1 MNKEE
6 EPGSS
11 KFEQLDD
18 DDQMS
23 LVQEFLVFLVEYRNW
38 WLLPILAVLALLGLF
53 VVLGGTGAAPF
64 IYTLF

>member
-1 MNKEE
+1 M
-6 EPGSS
+6 S
-11 KFEQLDD
+11 KQDDPKPSEFEQLEDEE
-18 DDQMS
+18 QLT

-38 WLLPILAVLALLGLF
+38 WLVPILAVLALMGLF